1 MSASDPKRTLR
12 LADTIG
18 PRGTSAKPQNQM
30 TCLETYAT
38 LRVFSQATRPVEI
51 GRILGVEATRISP
64 IDSESKYRNR
74 RENHFWAWS
83 SDSIVQSLDS
93 LEHVRAVISLLQDKE
108 TELAQ
113 LREAGCDIDV
123 CCYWVS
129 SGQGGP
135 FLDNHA
141 LTGLARLGLEI
152 WWDVYFGKEEDY
164 EKIPRVR
171 PIPPDRPYSRTSAS
185 GR

>member
-1 MSASDPKRTLR
+1 MSASDPKRTFR

-38 LRVFSQATRPVEI
+38 LRVFSQTTHPAEI
-51 GRILGVEATRISP
+51 GRILGVEATRFSP
-64 IDSESKYRNR
+64 IDSESKYRVR

-83 SDSIVQSLDS
+83 SDSIVQSLEG

-108 TELAQ
+108 TELVQ

-152 WWDVYFGKEEDY
+152 WWDVYIGKEEDY
-164 EKIPRVR
+164 EKDPAGAA
-171 PIPPDRPYSRTSAS
+171 DTA
-185 GR
+185 